1 MERQHSGSLLGE
13 VLLAAGAVTIEQLDA
28 ALERQHASGGSL
40 GQILIDTKTV
50 DAVQVSRALRI
61 QARLRG
67 RQDDGRTYIL
77 VVDDDPEVDAV
88 LRDILEGA
96 GYRVGIAHDGI
107 EALAALL
114 GGDAAPP
121 GLVLLDVGLPGSN
134 GVEILSRLRSVEAG
148 SDLPVVVV
156 TGNPDWEAD
165 IRGRG
170 LTISGFLTKPVNV
183 AQLLQA
189 VESAVAS
196 GRSGGRS

>member
-28 ALERQHASGGSL
+28 ALERQNTSGGSL

-50 DAVQVSRALRI
+50 DPVQVSRALRI

-88 LRDILEGA
+88 VRDILEGA
-96 GYRVGIAHDGI
+96 GYRVGIAQDGI

-121 GLVLLDVGLPGSN
+121 ALVLLDVGLPGSN
-134 GVEILSRLRSVEAG
+134 GVEILSRLRSAEAG

-156 TGNPDWEAD
+156 TGNPDWETE
-165 IRGRG
+165 IHNRG

-189 VESAVAS
+189 VESALAS
-196 GRSGGRS
+196 GHSGSRS